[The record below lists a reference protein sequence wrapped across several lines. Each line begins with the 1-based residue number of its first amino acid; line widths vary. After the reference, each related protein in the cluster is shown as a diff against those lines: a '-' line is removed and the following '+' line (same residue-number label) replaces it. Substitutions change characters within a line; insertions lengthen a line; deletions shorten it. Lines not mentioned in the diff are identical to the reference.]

1 MTNKVT
7 RRALVWNA
15 HWKTVG
21 GGERYALS
29 VVHSLIKLG
38 YEVLILGNCTNPNSL
53 LLEKFN
59 EDLNPATYHQVS
71 SETEVHN
78 LALESDLFVN
88 ASYGSMLPAPISN
101 SYYICHFP
109 EMSRKGKIKSR
120 LLAAKEN
127 TAHGLD
133 GMRIFPDRTGKF
145 IATHE
150 VYLKSLKKPE
160 IVINNSGVRI
170 GIREIALDSQSVLD
184 EFAKYQVTLNCPV
197 EILNTNSYGALVENL
212 SPPNL
217 TEMLKN
223 RLYKPNLFFLSYK
236 RVLSNSIFTA
246 SWIRE
251 YWGIESSLLY
261 PPVKIGFN
269 FSNSFLERQPT
280 KILSVGR
287 FIDPKYGHSKNQ
299 LELVRAFRILEKK
312 SDEIFELHL
321 VGGLDKRNNKYFEKV
336 ARLSR
341 NRRIFLHPNASS
353 ETLDHLYKTSTLF
366 WHATGLNVHDRKP
379 EKMEHFGISVVEAIG
394 NGLLPIVF
402 DSAGPA
408 EILAEF
414 PELRFT
420 NHEDLVKKTLNART
434 LESAKLNQLFSIPLH
449 YNEESFFLE
458 FRKLISQ

>member
-1 MTNKVT
+1 M
-7 RRALVWNA
+7 
-15 HWKTVG
+15 G

-38 YEVLILGNCTNPNSL
+38 YEVLVLGNCTNPNPL

-59 EDLNPATYHQVS
+59 EDLNAATYRQVS
-71 SETEVHN
+71 SEAEVHN

-109 EMSRKGKIKSR
+109 EMSRRAKIKSR
-120 LLAAKEN
+120 FLTVKEN
-127 TAHGLD
+127 TAHELD
-133 GMRIFPDRTGKF
+133 GMRLFPDKTGKL

-160 IVINNSGVRI
+160 IVINNSSAKI
-170 GIREIALDSQSVLD
+170 DIREIALNSQSVLD

-212 SPPNL
+212 GPPNL

-251 YWGIESSLLY
+251 FWGIESSLLY

-269 FSNSFLERQPT
+269 ISNSSLERQPT

-299 LELVRAFRILEKK
+299 LELVRAFRILEKE

-321 VGGLDKRNNKYFEKV
+321 VGGLDKRNSKYFEKV
-336 ARLSR
+336 GRLSR
-341 NRRIFLHPNASS
+341 NKKIFLHPNASS
-353 ETLDHLYKTSTLF
+353 ETLDHLYKTSALF
-366 WHATGLNVHDRKP
+366 WHATGLNVHDRRP

-408 EILAEF
+408 EILVEF

-420 NHEDLVKKTLNART
+420 NLKDLVSKTLNCRSIDSEFIDQLSHIPARYD
-434 LESAKLNQLFSIPLH
+434 EG
-449 YNEESFFLE
+449 SFYSE
-458 FRKLISQ
+458 FQKLIGS